1 MIQRVF
7 STLFQIYKF
16 FWNLLLA
23 TSITSTVLANVLQI
37 WGKRQLNN
45 SKGVFDTIL
54 EWMMYISGNTT
65 ILGRMMYISGIFFM
79 VKRIFWYVFAGLV
92 RPLQAL
98 GASRCPPKKRIGSNR
113 DIVLVEHIFDQVKLI
128 FIVLLVGLI

>member
-79 VKRIFWYVFAGLV
+79 VKRIFGYVFAGLV

-98 GASRCPPKKRIGSNR
+98 GASRCSPKKRIGSNR
-113 DIVLVEHIFDQVKLI
+113 DIVLLEHIFDQVKLI